1 VIAVV
6 LAIVAATAVGVG
18 AERRWAAG
26 AVRFGR
32 RLIDTM
38 VWALLPFITFFI
50 VARLHLGGGVGIG
63 LALAFVELA
72 AVGGLAYI
80 IGARVL
86 HLPRPSTG
94 ALILTV
100 ILANT
105 GYLGIPLNAVLLGH
119 DALAPAIAWDTIVS
133 QVMLYTAGFAI
144 GAAFGTAA
152 GESPRE
158 RMKAFVT
165 RNPVLWAL
173 LAGLAAPEALAP
185 QALVDVA
192 RFAAAYALLPVGFF
206 ILGVNLMGEREEG
219 TLRFPPPLTA
229 PIGVSI
235 VLRMVVAPALLLGL
249 SAVTVG
255 VPDAYVVQAAMPT
268 GINSL
273 IVGHL
278 YGLDL
283 RLAASAIAWTTTIA
297 VGAAVAVS
305 VLGV

>member
-1 VIAVV
+1 VILVV
-6 LAIVAATAVGVG
+6 LAIVASTAVGVG

-32 RLIDTM
+32 KLIDTM
-38 VWALLPFITFFI
+38 VWGLLPFIAFFI

-63 LALAFVELA
+63 LALGFVELA

-105 GYLGIPLNAVLLGH
+105 GYLGIPLNAALLGH

-173 LAGLAAPEALAP
+173 LAGLVAPEALAP
-185 QALVDVA
+185 QALVDIA
-192 RFAAAYALLPVGFF
+192 KFAAAYALLPVGFF

-219 TLRFPPPLTA
+219 TLRFPPALTT

-235 VLRMVVAPALLLGL
+235 ILRMIVAPGLLLGL

-255 VPDAYVVQAAMPT
+255 VPDAYVVQAAMPA

-283 RLAASAIAWTTTIA
+283 RLAASAIAWTTAIA
-297 VGAAVAVS
+297 VVAAVAVS
-305 VLGV
+305 ALGV